1 MTDKERQEFIRLLET
16 YKKKF
21 SKSKK
26 DAKEFL
32 IEIGVYTEKGNLKKN
47 YKHLCIPQ
55 EQA

>member
-1 MTDKERQEFIRLLET
+1 MTDKERQEFLKLLET
-16 YKKKF
+16 YKNKFLKNEKAAKK
-21 SKSKK
+21 
-26 DAKEFL
+26 FL